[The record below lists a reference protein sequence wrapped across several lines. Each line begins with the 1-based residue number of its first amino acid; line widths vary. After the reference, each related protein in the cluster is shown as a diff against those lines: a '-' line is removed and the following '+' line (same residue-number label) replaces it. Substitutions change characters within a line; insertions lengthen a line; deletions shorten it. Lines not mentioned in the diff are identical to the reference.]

1 MSVLVFIS
9 SGMRSTA
16 EIPDQRRSWSRYG
29 GCEQGGGGA
38 LARKDEGGWR
48 RRQNRSRGGEAVETY
63 STKRLSWSQRHWGFV
78 KYGNHEGGVTGPARK
93 RLIDCWAT
101 PSRRK
106 VEAGRD

>member
-48 RRQNRSRGGEAVETY
+48 RRQKGSEF
-63 STKRLSWSQRHWGFV
+63 KRLDFSSIF
-78 KYGNHEGGVTGPARK
+78 YS
-93 RLIDCWAT
+93 LISNLFDIHYLLRCADMIYFHLPVITW
-101 PSRRK
+101 
-106 VEAGRD
+106 